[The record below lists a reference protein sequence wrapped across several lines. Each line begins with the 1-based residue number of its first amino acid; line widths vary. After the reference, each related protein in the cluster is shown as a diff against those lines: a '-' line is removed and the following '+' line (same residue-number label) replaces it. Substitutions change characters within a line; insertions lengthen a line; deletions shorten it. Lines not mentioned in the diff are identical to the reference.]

1 MSCAFRR
8 HDPERGSV
16 RIRTVSEVL
25 PPPQHPLPKFEI
37 ALPQPDISPWLAGNC
52 GIEGVHHFEAPTPG
66 PHAVITALM
75 HGNEFAGAYAL
86 NTLLTQAARPIRG
99 RLSLIF
105 LNIAAFARFDPQRP
119 TLSRFVEEDM
129 NRLWCPELI
138 RSRHMSIEMQRV
150 RAICPIIETADLL
163 LDMHSM
169 LWPGPPV
176 LLSGLT
182 TKSLM
187 LGNRLSGLLPSQ
199 PWVVQDAGHENGPRL
214 IDHARFASNRTRAT
228 ACLLEAGQHWQPESQ
243 ATATQAAALFLFQ
256 AGLIAPDALPTMG
269 LAPVTQAI
277 PAVAQP
283 PCPARHATV
292 THCVLAHTSG
302 FTFVKPFTNGALIR
316 KKGTLLALDGQDEIR
331 TPYNNCLL
339 VMPNLRPLRGH
350 TAVRLAKPG

>member
-8 HDPERGSV
+8 HDPERGTV
-16 RIRTVSEVL
+16 RIRTLSEVL
-25 PPPQHPLPKFEI
+25 PPPQPPIPMFPI
-37 ALPQPDISPWLAGNC
+37 ALPPPNITPWLAGNC
-52 GIEGVHHFEAPTPG
+52 GIEGVHHFEAQAPG

-75 HGNEFAGAYAL
+75 HGNEYAGAY
-86 NTLLTQAARPIRG
+86 TLCTFLAQKLRPIRG

-105 LNIAAFARFDPQRP
+105 LNIAAFAQFNPQRP

-138 RSRHMSIEMQRV
+138 RSAHTSLEMQRV
-150 RAICPIIETADLL
+150 RAVCPIIETADLL
-163 LDMHSM
+163 LDLHSM

-187 LGNRLSGLLPSQ
+187 LGSRLATPQ
-199 PWVVQDAGHENGPRL
+199 PTRPWVVQDGGHDSGPRL

-228 ACLLEAGQHWQPESQ
+228 ACLLEAGQHWHPDSQ
-243 ATATQAAALFLFQ
+243 HTATATATLFLAQ
-256 AGLIAPDALPTMG
+256 AGLIAPRAEHYT
-269 LAPVTQAI
+269 T
-277 PAVAQP
+277 P
-283 PCPARHATV
+283 PKCPARHATV
-292 THCVLAHTSG
+292 THCVRAQTSG
-302 FTFVKPFTNGALIR
+302 FAFVKPFVNAELIR

-350 TAVRLAKPG
+350 TAIRLAKPA